1 MNWPLAPHL
10 NSKITVHSYSYLHH
24 SLSHTH
30 FCFPAGKTE
39 LDLGDSE
46 ESPVKRERS
55 EVQDEMVEL
64 FGSEKKKRAFAA
76 YKRNKVGSEA
86 LEAAIT
92 GAVSHAGTTLEA
104 TDSGMYH
111 SYI

>member
-1 MNWPLAPHL
+1 
-10 NSKITVHSYSYLHH
+10 
-24 SLSHTH
+24 
-30 FCFPAGKTE
+30 
-39 LDLGDSE
+39 
-46 ESPVKRERS
+46 
-55 EVQDEMVEL
+55 MVEL

-104 TDSGMYH
+104 TDSGMYITH
-111 SYI
+111 THDSTYSTSFPSV